1 MNHTLTFSPSAYVT
15 CGYNSFWWV
24 GMINLV
30 DIAAGDVLIL
40 TSCILVGRERPLISV
55 NVVIHVMF
63 L

>member
-1 MNHTLTFSPSAYVT
+1 
-15 CGYNSFWWV
+15 
-24 GMINLV
+24 MINLV